1 MQFDRS
7 TSNIYKSN
15 AFLRFDKVIY
25 LDRYLDKN
33 YELLK
38 QRRQEAHNWKQ
49 DIDRLQAELND
60 YEQDK
65 VKEPNYIQ
73 IDIIEILIVCFSYM
87 KKTTRL
93 SKVDLLKLTADF
105 IHDEMKNDII
115 DENSLVA
122 VEQESNL
129 VKEESEGRLQ
139 LSDV

>member
-73 IDIIEILIVCFSYM
+73 IVIIEILIVCFS
-87 KKTTRL
+87 
-93 SKVDLLKLTADF
+93 
-105 IHDEMKNDII
+105 
-115 DENSLVA
+115 
-122 VEQESNL
+122 
-129 VKEESEGRLQ
+129 
-139 LSDV
+139 

>member
-1 MQFDRS
+1 
-7 TSNIYKSN
+7 
-15 AFLRFDKVIY
+15 
-25 LDRYLDKN
+25 
-33 YELLK
+33 
-38 QRRQEAHNWKQ
+38 
-49 DIDRLQAELND
+49 
-60 YEQDK
+60 
-65 VKEPNYIQ
+65 
-73 IDIIEILIVCFSYM
+73 M